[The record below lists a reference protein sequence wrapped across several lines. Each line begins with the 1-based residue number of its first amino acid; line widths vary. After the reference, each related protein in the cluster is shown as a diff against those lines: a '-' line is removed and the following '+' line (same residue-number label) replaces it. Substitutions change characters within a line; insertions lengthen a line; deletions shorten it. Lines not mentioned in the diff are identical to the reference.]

1 MMMMMML
8 LMMMIDGL
16 IEGTNKRNQ
25 GLKTDMPNCAKL
37 EAQEARAMHSIR

>member
-1 MMMMMML
+1 
-8 LMMMIDGL
+8 MIDVL

-25 GLKTDMPNCAKL
+25 YLKPDMPNCTKL